1 MKYVALLSGG
11 KDSCF
16 NLLHCSE
23 NGHELVAAAS
33 LRPEQ
38 GKDEIDSYMYQTVGQ
53 DAIEVVAKALDVPL
67 YRRVIAGDAVHQGSE
82 YGARAAQGTG
92 DLKGDETEDLYEL
105 LSTVLE
111 HHPEVK
117 GVSVGAI
124 LSNYQRVR
132 VEHVCRRLGL
142 TSLAYL
148 WQRDQAEL
156 LSEMIEAGLTA
167 VLIKVA
173 GIGLTVKHLGKTLQ
187 EMQPTLTKL
196 NTLYGSHVCGE
207 GGEYETLTIDS
218 PMFKSRIVLKDVETV
233 IHSDN
238 DFATVAYLRVKEAE
252 LEPKE
257 VGSEA
262 PILSVP
268 PLLEEKYSELLEED
282 LEAGH
287 DISSL
292 SLEEKSDLP
301 RAAGQDLVFPTRSR
315 KVQDWISVASVQRA
329 AESADMS
336 IEEEVTECFKILANE
351 LRKHDLEVYHCANI
365 NIFLSSIND
374 FARVNAVYGSFFG
387 TSPPARACVAVTLP
401 EGIRVRLDAIAFA
414 EHKHGERQAHHVQ
427 GLSYWAP
434 ANIGPYSQ
442 AILAQEQVFVS
453 GQIGL
458 IPSSLALAESLQLQT
473 ALSCQHASRILEA
486 LASNSGSNWSGIPRL
501 NIYWFDSPGNLC
513 SMKNSSLVKDD
524 GDVPTLFVSVAAL
537 PKGAKIE
544 KQTLVHTGRAPP
556 PNDEDD
562 EEDEVLVQKTSS
574 DLLTSSDTSVRIQSR
589 ALGPYIATLICGA
602 GELPAEFTP
611 RLKASLGDP
620 LSARLF
626 HNPARISLATCH
638 SNVAALDMQDVPTT
652 DIPCSFISSSKEDG
666 WHYAICILSQSC
678 IS

>member
-38 GKDEIDSYMYQTVGQ
+38 GKDEIDSYMYQTVSQ

-117 GVSVGAI
+117 GVSVGVI

-207 GGEYETLTIDS
+207 GGEYETLSIDS

-252 LEPKE
+252 LEPNTMNPIPGYYTRCKE
-257 VGSEA
+257 VGSEV
-262 PILSVP
+262 PILPVP

-282 LEAGH
+282 REAGP

-292 SLEEKSDLP
+292 SLEENPDLP
-301 RAAGQDLVFPTRSR
+301 GAAGQDLVFPTRSR

-336 IEEEVTECFKILANE
+336 IEEEVTECFKILASM
-351 LRKHDLEVYHCANI
+351 H
-365 NIFLSSIND
+365 
-374 FARVNAVYGSFFG
+374 
-387 TSPPARACVAVTLP
+387 
-401 EGIRVRLDAIAFA
+401 
-414 EHKHGERQAHHVQ
+414 
-427 GLSYWAP
+427 
-434 ANIGPYSQ
+434 
-442 AILAQEQVFVS
+442 
-453 GQIGL
+453 
-458 IPSSLALAESLQLQT
+458 IPSFT
-473 ALSCQHASRILEA
+473 I
-486 LASNSGSNWSGIPRL
+486 SGLRL
-501 NIYWFDSPGNLC
+501 RN
-513 SMKNSSLVKDD
+513 
-524 GDVPTLFVSVAAL
+524 
-537 PKGAKIE
+537 
-544 KQTLVHTGRAPP
+544 R
-556 PNDEDD
+556 
-562 EEDEVLVQKTSS
+562 
-574 DLLTSSDTSVRIQSR
+574 R
-589 ALGPYIATLICGA
+589 
-602 GELPAEFTP
+602 
-611 RLKASLGDP
+611 
-620 LSARLF
+620 
-626 HNPARISLATCH
+626 
-638 SNVAALDMQDVPTT
+638 
-652 DIPCSFISSSKEDG
+652 
-666 WHYAICILSQSC
+666 
-678 IS
+678 